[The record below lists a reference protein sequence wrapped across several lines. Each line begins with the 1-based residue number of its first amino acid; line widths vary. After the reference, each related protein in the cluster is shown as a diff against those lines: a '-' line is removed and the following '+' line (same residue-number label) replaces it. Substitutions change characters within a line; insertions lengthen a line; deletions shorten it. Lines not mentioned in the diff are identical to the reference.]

1 MALSAALLQAISEGR
16 PLATVVTITLPASAG
31 GDLQLSD
38 RPVVDSSLGAFEAR
52 ITSFS
57 KVTRRL
63 SGPDGTLDTPT
74 LTLTVSDSGTED
86 EPVWRLGRVGRRLEG
101 APVVVKWAAEGVAP
115 ADWSTRFTGYVVS
128 RRAGSERNT
137 HQVTCRVD
145 DRWLSRPIGPRLT
158 ADVWPTAETQA
169 EGGSGGETVLGR
181 RAPVVYGSCSSTG
194 LGSHGLR
201 KLLFIQTAGSPWR
214 WLYSVGLAQVEALFI
229 DGEPV
234 ASGWTLVQ
242 EFRGGWWWTTV
253 DFAVDPRPEDGQGGK
268 KAIVV
273 TADGIGLSVGA
284 FGDDTSSAAQLRHA
298 LEAFGGPWDGAT
310 AVSAQLTDTDSWDAL
325 VAACVAAGDEG
336 AGVLGGRDQTT
347 TLRDLVRDMARGWG
361 WAFYWTREGKLAV
374 LQEQWAR
381 AIPPPEPGT
390 STWLAEGEL
399 LLEPLALQEEDAE
412 HRTPGLR
419 LRYCPGPDGQPLL
432 DVTAMDPL
440 KLDEEPEEITLP
452 LGPQRVV

>member
-1 MALSAALLQAISEGR
+1 MALSAALLQAIAEGR

-38 RPVVDSSLGAFEAR
+38 RPVVDASLGAFEPR

-74 LTLTVSDSGTED
+74 LTLTVTDIGTED
-86 EPVWRLGRVGRRLEG
+86 EPVWRLGRIGRRLEG
-101 APVVVKWAAEGVAP
+101 APVVVRWAAEGVAP

-128 RRAGSERNT
+128 KRAGSERNT

-169 EGGSGGETVLGR
+169 EGSSGETVLGR
-181 RAPVVYGSCSSTG
+181 RAPVAYGTSDSTG

-201 KLLFIQTAGSPWR
+201 RLLFIQTAGSPWR
-214 WLYSVGLAQVEALFI
+214 WLYSVGDCAVGAVFI
-229 DGEPV
+229 DGAPV
-234 ASGWTLVQ
+234 ATGWTRVV

-253 DFAVDPRPEDGQGGK
+253 DFADDPRPDDGQGGK

-273 TADGIGLSVGA
+273 TVDGDGLDVGT
-284 FGDDTSSAAQLRHA
+284 FGADTSPAAQLRHA
-298 LEAFGGPWDGAT
+298 VEAFGRPWDGGAAPT
-310 AVSAQLTDTDSWDAL
+310 EQLTDDASWDAL
-325 VAACVAAGDEG
+325 EAYCAAGGDEG
-336 AGVLGGRDQTT
+336 AGVLGGQAQTT
-347 TLRDLVRDMARGWG
+347 TLRDLLRDMLRGWG
-361 WAFYWTREGKLAV
+361 WAAYWTREGKLAV
-374 LQEQWAR
+374 LPEQWAR
-381 AIPPPEPGT
+381 DVAPPTPGT

-399 LLEPLALQEEDAE
+399 LIEPLALQEEDAE

-432 DVTAMDPL
+432 EVAAMDPL
-440 KLDEEPEEITLP
+440 KLDEEPEEINLP